1 MIPKIRKDII
11 FLNESAL
18 EEESFVVTSLIQL
31 LITLTFEPNIIKLHV

>member
-31 LITLTFEPNIIKLHV
+31 LITSIFEPNIIKLHV